1 MALSFQ
7 HRFVA
12 SLMMM
17 SLVVFVL
24 TVATRN
30 LGLTKSDEN
39 EVELTSYSLTKPKAE
54 LLDAV
59 KLPHPEDRIP
69 LDDPWNQATV
79 IAVGLLSEC
88 LAPLERRYGVPVRVQ
103 IGEQGVVEAS
113 IEALPEDVE
122 GRLECFSAALHANP
136 WPPLSGEIRTLSF
149 WVPPT
154 VEEG

>member
-24 TVATRN
+24 TLATRN
-30 LGLTKSDEN
+30 LKFPTPDEN
-39 EVELTSYSLTKPKAE
+39 EIKLTAFDLTEPKAE
-54 LLDAV
+54 MMAAV
-59 KLPHPEDRIP
+59 KLPHPDDRIP
-69 LDDPWNQATV
+69 LDDPWNQSTV

-88 LAPLERRYGVPVRVQ
+88 LEPLERRYGIPVRVQ
-103 IGEQGVVEAS
+103 IGETGVLDAS
-113 IEALPEDVE
+113 IEALPEDVD
-122 GRLECFSAALHANP
+122 GRLDCLAAALFANP
-136 WPPLSGEIRTLSF
+136 WPVLRGETRTLRF

-154 VEEG
+154 VDDG